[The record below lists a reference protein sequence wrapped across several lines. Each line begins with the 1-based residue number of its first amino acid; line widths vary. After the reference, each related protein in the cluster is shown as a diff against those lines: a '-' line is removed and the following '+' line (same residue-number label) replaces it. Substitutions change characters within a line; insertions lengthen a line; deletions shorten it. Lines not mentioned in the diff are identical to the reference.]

1 MALTGLLLAGG
12 HSTRMGADKAFLEF
26 EGEPLA
32 RRVASALDSVC
43 DEVLVASGDGRRLD
57 WLKLEQVPDVLQ
69 DAGPLAGMVAG
80 LERARYPL
88 VAVAAV
94 DMPYASPA
102 VFALLARLHEGQD
115 AVVPETA
122 EGLQPLHAVYAR
134 TAATG
139 LRDALEQGERSVRRA
154 LEALEVR
161 VVPPAEWQAADPT
174 GSFARNI
181 NRPEDL
187 PSPLPRGNPPR
198 E

>member
-1 MALTGLLLAGG
+1 MAMTGLLLAGG
-12 HSTRMGADKAFLEF
+12 HSTRMGADKALLEF
-26 EGEPLA
+26 EGEPLS
-32 RRVASALDSVC
+32 RRVARALGAVC

-57 WLKLEQVPDVLQ
+57 WLKLQQVPDILE

-94 DMPYASPA
+94 DMPHASPA
-102 VFALLARLHEGQD
+102 VFALLARLHAGQD
-115 AVVPETA
+115 ALVPETT
-122 EGLQPLHAVYAR
+122 EGLQPLHAVYAT
-134 TAATG
+134 TAAPG
-139 LRDALEQGERSVRRA
+139 LRDALERGERSVRRA
-154 LEALEVR
+154 LAALEVR
-161 VVPPAEWQAADPT
+161 LVLPAEWRAADPT

-187 PSPLPRGNPPR
+187 PSPNPPR